1 MTTFLRS
8 LSDSLIGRWAAVAL
22 LLLVWVIGALWEHKT
37 HRNKQV
43 TGGWLLFLLGVIV
56 LFIFWAQVLGVFRW
70 IAGTVVLVAGLV
82 GIGIFMKR
90 TSR

>member
-1 MTTFLRS
+1 MTTFLHSWLGS
-8 LSDSLIGRWAAVAL
+8 LFGRWAAVAL
-22 LLLVWVIGALWEHKT
+22 LLLLWVIGTLWEHKT

-70 IAGTVVLVAGLV
+70 IIGTVVLVAGLV
-82 GIGIFMKR
+82 SIRIFMKR